1 MLEEQKKIRKKVRE
15 EVGFLPAPFFDTF
28 LMKIPPEKTV
38 AIRDSMRQLAIA
50 FFHVG
55 STLQENFSE
64 QALNEALSAVNEVSK
79 KLEELNKKLKG
90 DKNE

>member
-1 MLEEQKKIRKKVRE
+1 
-15 EVGFLPAPFFDTF
+15 
-28 LMKIPPEKTV
+28 
-38 AIRDSMRQLAIA
+38 MRRLAIA

-90 DKNE
+90 DQK